1 MIEHDRRSAVLEG
14 SGRHLRFEL
23 EMDLCPPPLA
33 PDEGR
38 PSLAERDPRGTREPE
53 RRRVAPERGVR
64 RDNRAAGEAPAGSQI
79 EMAAAIAPPKRPV
92 SPVNA
97 PATGAM
103 KARDRHRPKRLV
115 VELNGLP
122 HSR

>member
-23 EMDLCPPPLA
+23 EMDLHPSPIA
-33 PDEGR
+33 SDERR
-38 PSLAERDPRGTREPE
+38 PSLTERDPRRTRERQ

-79 EMAAAIAPPKRPV
+79 EMAAAIAPPQRALGPI
-92 SPVNA
+92 SA
-97 PATGAM
+97 PAGGAM
-103 KARDRHRPKRLV
+103 KARDRHRPA
-115 VELNGLP
+115 G
-122 HSR
+122 